1 MLVKRFDVMMHRP
14 KRHVFLSTLLVA
26 ISLTIFSGSFCYTL
40 KGYATP
46 DEVISGAYFSLEE
59 DAYAVLNACGTYDLY
74 YNGEYLETVDSLKGY
89 EGMHIHN

>member
-1 MLVKRFDVMMHRP
+1 MFRRIPPRPTRRTRFP
-14 KRHVFLSTLLVA
+14 AQK
-26 ISLTIFSGSFCYTL
+26 
-40 KGYATP
+40 K